1 VPRIAEAKIPEPYR
15 ALRERLQQHARTA
28 LVFELGRGHA
38 DEIMRLINHCRPVTV
53 AWHRVRGP
61 ALLATLMGAV
71 RDGHYKIPARVKGVA
86 LHEAL
91 ERMREVLTK
100 HGSPALR
107 ETMQRREGD
116 ALIAATRGRGDLNE
130 ILEHLASDPQPEPS

>member
-1 VPRIAEAKIPEPYR
+1 
-15 ALRERLQQHARTA
+15 
-28 LVFELGRGHA
+28 VFDLGRQHA
-38 DEIMRLINHCRPVTV
+38 DEIMRLINYCRPVTV
-53 AWHRVRGP
+53 AWHRAQGP

-91 ERMREVLTK
+91 ERMREVLIK

-107 ETMQRREGD
+107 ETMQRAEAD
-116 ALIAATRGRGDLNE
+116 VVIEANRGRCDLNE
-130 ILEHLASDPQPEPS
+130 IIELLAADPAAELLEVR